1 MRPGG
6 SASSILARA
15 VCRAASGAGKPDAG
29 QSHGNLG
36 AGGESLD
43 SILAQQRAG
52 RDEPIVTVLHLAC
65 PRVEYLDRGKSSIV
79 VPGSR
84 AR

>member
-1 MRPGG
+1 MRQGYCPEGTDG
-6 SASSILARA
+6 RRIVTGVNWSASVGTNPFR
-15 VCRAASGAGKPDAG
+15 
-29 QSHGNLG
+29 NLR